1 MKTFGIFLT
10 AVALVV
16 GLVGCAPASTQYN
29 LTISGTEGGSVT
41 MPGEGTFTYNEGEK
55 VNLAA
60 IPNEGYQF
68 ISWTGGVGEIA
79 DVGDSTTTITMKDD
93 YSITATF
100 AVNQYS
106 LVIHSTEGGSVTT
119 PGENARTYDKGEV
132 VNLVA
137 VADEGYQFINWTGDV
152 TTIAD
157 ASAASTTITMD
168 GGYSITASFAREIR
182 DWYDLDN
189 IRNNFDASYVLM
201 NDLDSTTAGYTKL
214 ASPTANAGKGWQ
226 PISPFNGIS
235 GSFHGQGYEIRDLFI
250 NRPGEGLVGLFGWVA
265 VAGVVEDIDM
275 VNTTVTGGYAVGSL
289 VGLNEGTVS
298 NSYCSGGVT
307 GDQWVGGLVGRN
319 EWAGHVSSSHSAASV
334 TGNTHVGGL
343 VGLNCGLS
351 AVSNSFFAGRVTGN
365 EYVGGLVGS
374 NGDSGA
380 VSNCYSIGTVSGDTH
395 VGGLVGASGGTV
407 TGDSFWTTGSSGH
420 SVVTSS
426 YSAGRVTGDKFIG
439 GLVGSNDD
447 DGVVSNCYSIDTVTG
462 NTHVGGLVGAGGG
475 TVTGSFWDIGTS
487 GQSTSA
493 GGTGKTAAEMK
504 NVITFSDA
512 GWNIVT
518 VANPST
524 RNPAYIWN
532 IVDAQT
538 YPFLSWQA

>member
-1 MKTFGIFLT
+1 VKNRMISMS
-10 AVALVV
+10 LVV
-16 GLVGCAPASTQYN
+16 MLALSVGFVGCGRAEAPEIAEYN
-29 LTISGTEGGSVT
+29 LTISSTEGGSVT
-41 MPGEGTFTYNEGEK
+41 GPGEGTFTYYE
-55 VNLAA
+55 VTVINLVAE
-60 IPNEGYQF
+60 PDDGYQF
-68 ISWTGGVGEIA
+68 A
-79 DVGDSTTTITMKDD
+79 
-93 YSITATF
+93 
-100 AVNQYS
+100 
-106 LVIHSTEGGSVTT
+106 
-119 PGENARTYDKGEV
+119 
-132 VNLVA
+132 
-137 VADEGYQFINWTGDV
+137 NWTGDV
-152 TTIAD
+152 TTIGNVN
-157 ASAASTTITMD
+157 AAMTIITTDDSYEIR
-168 GGYSITASFAREIR
+168 ANFALESLEIR

-395 VGGLVGASGGTV
+395 VGGLVGASGGIV
-407 TGDSFWTTGSSGH
+407 TGDSFWTTGSSGP
-420 SVVTSS
+420 SVVTTS

-447 DGVVSNCYSIDTVTG
+447 GGVVSNCYSIDTVTG
-462 NTHVGGLVGAGGG
+462 NTYVGGLVGAGGG

-493 GGTGKTAAEMK
+493 GGTGKTTAEMK
-504 NVITFSDA
+504 NIATYTGV
-512 GWNIVT
+512 GWSIIA

-524 RNPAYIWN
+524 RNPSYIWN
-532 IVDAQT
+532 MVDGQT
-538 YPFLSWQA
+538 CPFLSWQSTT